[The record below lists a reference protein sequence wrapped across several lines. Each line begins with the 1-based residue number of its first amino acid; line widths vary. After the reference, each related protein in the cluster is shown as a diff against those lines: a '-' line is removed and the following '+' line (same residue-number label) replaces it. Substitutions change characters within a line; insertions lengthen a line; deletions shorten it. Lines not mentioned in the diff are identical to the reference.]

1 MPRKNIEML
10 LQIHQACGK
19 PLYSVL
25 EHITAEQLAWRP
37 APESR
42 GIGEIMRHVV
52 RVDIW
57 FLNRL
62 GYEPRAS
69 DTKKPSVEDLISML
83 ESSHSQIGEILDACK
98 DDKDLLRKSSAPDA
112 REDEDL
118 GGVIRHISQHYL
130 YHLAQMIYL
139 RRAQDRQWES
149 PIKEWEYATHVIAD
163 FLLMK
168 G

>member
-118 GGVIRHISQHYL
+118 GGVI
-130 YHLAQMIYL
+130 
-139 RRAQDRQWES
+139 
-149 PIKEWEYATHVIAD
+149 
-163 FLLMK
+163 
-168 G
+168 